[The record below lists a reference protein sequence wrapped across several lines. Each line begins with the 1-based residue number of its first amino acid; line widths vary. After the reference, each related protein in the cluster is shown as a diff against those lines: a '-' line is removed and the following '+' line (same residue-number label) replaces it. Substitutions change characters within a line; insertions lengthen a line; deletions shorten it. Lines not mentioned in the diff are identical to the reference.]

1 MRLFIACPVSLD
13 VLAECKRVQ
22 SGLSGA
28 RFSLVRDFHVTLK
41 FLGEVAPKIAEQ
53 VVVALGKVHFS
64 AFDASLSG
72 LGVFPSMESPR
83 VVWLGVEPKES
94 FIAVQ
99 RQVDDV
105 LSSLFPKEKD
115 FVPHLTIARVKEGM
129 LKLPRGKVEPVS
141 WRVGQIVLYESVLT
155 KEGSQYRVVAEFPP
169 SQAEPL

>member
-13 VLAECKRVQ
+13 VVAECKRVQ

-28 RFSLVRDFHVTLK
+28 RFSFVKDFHVTLK

-64 AFDASLSG
+64 AFDASLSC

-83 VVWLGVEPKES
+83 VVWLGVEPAAE
-94 FIAVQ
+94 FISLQ

-105 LSSLFPKEKD
+105 LSSLFPKEKE
-115 FVPHLTIARVKEGM
+115 FVPHLTIARVKEGVP
-129 LKLPRGKVEPVS
+129 KLPNSPVVPQS
-141 WRVGQIVLYESVLT
+141 WHISRFVLYESVLT
-155 KEGSQYRVVAEFPP
+155 KEGSQYRVVAEFPLR
-169 SQAEPL
+169 QAEPL